1 MAARKQGRFDWFD
14 LMTPDVEA
22 AKAFYTAVTGWKT
35 TKWQE
40 ANYEMWTVGDKA
52 IGGMMALPAEETKRG
67 TPPHW
72 MAHIETENVD
82 ATVKKAQELGGQVLR
97 PGTDIP
103 TVGRFAILR
112 DPQGALFAVFQPL
125 EPMEDAPRK
134 PGYFTWFELNT
145 TDYQGAWK
153 FYSEL
158 FGWKH
163 TRSMDMGPEMG
174 AYWMFGPDAEN
185 TFGGMS
191 NVATQMKMPPHW
203 LYYVTVENLD
213 AALARVKQ
221 LGGQVLNGPMD
232 VPGGDR
238 IAQCMDPQGGMFAL
252 HMRTQA

>member
-1 MAARKQGRFDWFD
+1 MAARKGRFDWFD
-14 LMTPDVEA
+14 LMTPDVA
-22 AKAFYTAVTGWKT
+22 AARSFYTAVIGWKT
-35 TKWQE
+35 TKWEQ
-40 ANYEMWTVGDKA
+40 ADYEMWTVGNET

-72 MAHIETENVD
+72 LAHIETDDVD
-82 ATVKKAQELGGQVLR
+82 ATVKKAQELGGKVLR

-103 TVGRFAILR
+103 TVGRFAILA
-112 DPQGALFAVFQPL
+112 DPQGAIFGVFRPQ
-125 EPMEDAPRK
+125 EPMNDAPRK
-134 PGYFTWFELNT
+134 PGYFTWHELNT

-174 AYWMFGPDAEN
+174 AYWMFGYDAQ
-185 TFGGMS
+185 TSLGGMS
-191 NVATQMKMPPHW
+191 NVAVQMKVPAHW
-203 LYYVTVENLD
+203 LYYVSVEDLD

-221 LGGQVLNGPMD
+221 LGGQILNGPME

-252 HMRTQA
+252 HMSPQS